1 MPSILRYAA
10 TGVLIV
16 VSISA
21 SVAWPAPVVVETPAL
36 SPDEQKTKFKLPPG
50 FEIQLVASEP
60 DIGKPMNLSFDAR
73 GRLWVTHSLEYP
85 FPTAG
90 EGVQPRD
97 LNQDQITDHA
107 PRDHLS
113 YFESIG
119 PDGRGKGL
127 VHFAEGLNIPIGQIP
142 LVDSHQETAA
152 LGYSIPS
159 LRLYQRSSETGL
171 AETSQVL
178 FTGFGNVDT
187 HGMCNSFTRAFDG
200 WVYACHGFRN
210 TSHIARPG
218 GDPLLSLNSGNTI
231 RFRPDGSDLEQ
242 FTKGQVN
249 PFGMTFDTWGNLYN
263 ADCHSMPVTQL
274 IRGATYQS
282 FGKPDEGLGFG
293 PNMIDHNHG
302 STGICGVAWYDAPQF
317 PEEFRDCLYICN
329 PVNGQVHRDKLVWTG
344 ASPKVSSQPEF
355 ITCDDGWFRP
365 VDVKLGPDGA
375 LYIADFYNAIIG
387 HYEAPLQHP
396 LRDRTH
402 ARIWRVVYTGDKGG
416 AAPGELADLTT
427 RSDAE
432 LAAALGDP
440 NFALRTLATNLLVD
454 RYSPP
459 ISRIAGERP
468 DVDRE
473 PVLKELEGVLQGGP
487 SRADH
492 VVHAAWA
499 WARLLPPSRAGA
511 ADLLSALARHQEPI
525 VRAHVA
531 RIAGATEQPQ
541 LVELRGP
548 LLAALLKDSDPRVRR
563 TAVESLA
570 LHPDATTLP
579 LLLDTYVSTEEGDS
593 HLQYAIRVALRAR
606 LLKDGT
612 SAEELAAM
620 AAPRQYVLA
629 GVAPAVN
636 PMSAS
641 QAEWLRDLV
650 IRTAASESEGPQ
662 GEWRQ
667 WIKPAA
673 RYSEGAEFVT
683 LQGALVKA
691 SGDNLSDHLAN
702 ARAAL
707 SGRQA
712 GGLAVPPTLTVWA
725 ERLALQFLA
734 EASAYRDQWTYLP
747 LPGARPAKSPFGMQP
762 RAREGKRGRT
772 PLLSSFP
779 GGEQATGINRSA
791 PFEILPKFSFWL
803 AGHNGRPPGA
813 DSRQNLVRLVDA
825 RTGECLRE
833 AFPPR
838 NDVAQLVEWDLSEF
852 AGRSGAIEIVDA
864 HTGDAFAWIAAGRFS
879 RDQLN
884 PPAQDSGAT
893 AVGLIKDFRLASLVP
908 RLDPLLLSENR
919 SLRTHAATALVA
931 LEPDARTSTLL
942 LWADDSD
949 LPASLQSRLWEA
961 VRTRDAAS
969 VVATLRDL
977 LIGAATDRQRKVAES
992 LVSDRAGADLLL
1004 SLAEEGRLS
1013 LVLLQQPGLK
1023 FRLAALNA
1031 PELTARAEEL
1041 TKSLPAP
1048 DLALALLIAKRKS
1061 DFDPGKCSTDNGK
1074 AAFTKR
1080 CAVCHQIGT
1089 EGAKVG
1095 PQLDGVG
1102 IRGVDR
1108 LLEDILDPNRNV
1120 DAAFRSSAI
1129 ALSDGRILTGLKRGE
1144 DGADLIFANSEG
1156 KEFRIPS
1163 ADIDEM
1169 KLSPTSLMPGN
1180 FGELIPPEEMA
1191 DILAWL
1197 LTQRPAGK

>member
-1 MPSILRYAA
+1 MPSILRCAA
-10 TGVLIV
+10 TGFLIAF
-16 VSISA
+16 SISA

-119 PDGRGKGL
+119 PDGRGQGL

-159 LRLYQRSSETGL
+159 LRLYQRSAESGL
-171 AETSQVL
+171 AETARVL

-210 TSHIARPG
+210 TSHIGRPG
-218 GDPLLSLNSGNTI
+218 GEALLSLNSGNTI
-231 RFRPDGSDLEQ
+231 RFKPDGSALEQ

-344 ASPKVSSQPEF
+344 SSPKVSSQPEF

-427 RSDAE
+427 RSDGE
-432 LAAALGDP
+432 LVTALGDP

-454 RYSPP
+454 RYAPP
-459 ISRIAGERP
+459 VPRIAGEQP
-468 DVDRE
+468 AADRE
-473 PVLKELEGVLQGGP
+473 PLLKALESVLQDGAA
-487 SRADH
+487 RADH
-492 VVHAAWA
+492 VVHAAWV
-499 WARLLPPSRAGA
+499 WARLFPPARAGGTE
-511 ADLLSALARHQEPI
+511 LLSGLARHPEPV
-525 VRAHVA
+525 VRTHVA
-531 RIAGATEQPQ
+531 RIAGEAEQFQ
-541 LVELRGP
+541 LVESRGA
-548 LLAALLKDSDPRVRR
+548 LLAALLKDPDPRVRR

-570 LHPDATTLP
+570 LHPGDTTLP
-579 LLLDTYVSTEEGDS
+579 LLLDAYGGSDEGDS
-593 HLQYAIRVALRAR
+593 HFRYAIRIALRAR
-606 LLKDGT
+606 LQQDRT
-612 SAEELAAM
+612 TAEEFTAM

-629 GVAPAVN
+629 GVTPAVN
-636 PMSAS
+636 PMSPQLAK
-641 QAEWLRDLV
+641 WLRGLV
-650 IRTAASESEGPQ
+650 MQTAAAESGVPR

-673 RYSEGAEFVT
+673 RYSEGDEFVT
-683 LQGALVKA
+683 LQGAIVKA
-691 SGDNLSDHLAN
+691 SANNLSDHFAN
-702 ARAAL
+702 ARATL

-712 GGLAVPPTLTVWA
+712 GGLAVPAPLTLWA

-734 EASAYRDQWTYLP
+734 EASVYHDQWTSLP
-747 LPGARPAKSPFGMQP
+747 LPGSRPAKSPFGMQP
-762 RAREGKRGRT
+762 RALEGKRGRS
-772 PLLSSFP
+772 PLISSFP
-779 GGEQATGINRSA
+779 GGEAATGIYRSA
-791 PFEILPKFSFWL
+791 SFEIPPKLSFWL
-803 AGHNGRPPGA
+803 AGHNGKPPGA
-813 DSRQNLVRLVDA
+813 DSRQNLTRLVDA
-825 RTGECLRE
+825 KTGDVLRE

-838 NDVAQLVEWDLSEF
+838 NDTAQLVEWDLSEF

-864 HTGDAFAWIAAGRFS
+864 HTGDAFAWIAAGKFS

-893 AVGLIKDFRLASLVP
+893 AVGLIKDFRLASLEP
-908 RLDPLLLSENR
+908 RLEALLLSENR
-919 SLRTHAATALVA
+919 SLRTDAATALVS
-931 LEPDARTSTLL
+931 LEPDARVSTLL
-942 LWADDSD
+942 LWADDTEV
-949 LPASLQSRLWEA
+949 PVSLQSRMWHA
-961 VRTRDAAS
+961 IRTRESAS
-969 VVATLRDL
+969 VIAVLRDL
-977 LIGAATDRQRKVAES
+977 LVGAATDRQRKVAES
-992 LVSDRAGADLLL
+992 LVSDRVGAELLL
-1004 SLAEEGRLS
+1004 ALAEEGRLS
-1013 LVLLQQPGLK
+1013 LVLLQQPSLK
-1023 FRLAALNA
+1023 FRLAVLKA
-1031 PELTARAEEL
+1031 PELSARAEEL

-1048 DLALALLIAKRKS
+1048 DVALALLIAKRKT

-1102 IRGVDR
+1102 IRGIDR

-1129 ALSDGRILTGLKRGE
+1129 ALVDGRILTGLKRGE

-1180 FGELIPPEEMA
+1180 FGELIPPDEMA

-1197 LTQRPAGK
+1197 LTQKPVGK